1 MCDDLESLIFCNNNH
16 KTMMRVIFSFA
27 LFYLTSITL
36 FAQPSR
42 AELEKQRLQLK
53 KEIDDAQK
61 LLGNV
66 KAIEKQTLTTIS
78 VFNNKANLQEKVMKN
93 ISQDLNILDKNI
105 YGIQKDL
112 NKYDRLLDT
121 LKQEY
126 AKSMVYAYKNR
137 GNYEFLNFIFS
148 ADNFNDAVKRIAYL
162 KSYRTF
168 REMQGQNII
177 RTQDL
182 RRKKLEEL
190 GVTKESK
197 NSALDVQEIEL
208 KKIEEQKA
216 VQDKIAEQLRRKGS
230 ELNASIAANQKRVA
244 KINAEI
250 KAAIAKAI
258 KAEREKE
265 RLAKIADDKRKADLA
280 AEKARLDKIR
290 KTEELKNTK
299 ANPAT
304 GKTTEAIAKTT
315 VKDPK
320 GPKVVLVPESK
331 DLNINSGN
339 VALNSSFERNK
350 GNLPWPVDNGAV
362 LNHYGRIQLPSGSWL
377 ENSAVTI
384 SASIGTQVKAVFD
397 GVVILIVEIDDGKF
411 LVTIKHGNYYTSYS
425 NINNVSVKKDQVVN
439 ARQVIGKVAS
449 NFDGIGAVDF
459 QCARELTEL
468 NPELWLRNR

>member
-1 MCDDLESLIFCNNNH
+1 
-16 KTMMRVIFSFA
+16 MMRVIFSFA
-27 LFYLTSITL
+27 LFYFTSITA
-36 FAQPSR
+36 FAQPTR
-42 AELEKQRLQLK
+42 VELEKQRQQLK

-66 KAIEKQTLTTIS
+66 KAETKQTLTTIS
-78 VFNNKANLQEKVMKN
+78 IFNTKANLQEKVMGN
-93 ISQDLNILDKNI
+93 ITKDLNILDNNI

-177 RTQDL
+177 RTQEL

-190 GVTKESK
+190 GVTKQSK
-197 NSALDVQEIEL
+197 NSALDVQAEEL

-216 VQDKIAEQLRRKGS
+216 VQAKIAEQLKRKGS

-258 KAEREKE
+258 REDRERA
-265 RLAKIADDKRKADLA
+265 RLAKIAEDKRRADLA
-280 AEKARLDKIR
+280 AEKNRLDKIKR
-290 KTEELKNTK
+290 AEDLKNAK
-299 ANPAT
+299 ANPTT
-304 GKTTEAIAKTT
+304 GKTTEPIAKTT
-315 VKDPK
+315 VKEPK
-320 GPKVVLVPESK
+320 TTKVVTAPESR
-331 DLNINSGN
+331 DLNSEI

-362 LNHYGRIQLPSGSWL
+362 LNHYGKIQLPSGNWL
-377 ENSAVTI
+377 DNSAVTI
-384 SASIGTQVKAVFD
+384 SASVGTQVKTVFD
-397 GVVILIVEIDDGKF
+397 GVVILIVEIDDGKY
-411 LVTIKHGNYYTSYS
+411 LVTVKHGNYYTSYS
-425 NINNVSVKKDQVVN
+425 NINNVSVKKDQVVS

-468 NPELWLRNR
+468 NPELWLRHR

>member
-1 MCDDLESLIFCNNNH
+1 
-16 KTMMRVIFSFA
+16 MMRVIFSFA
-27 LFYLTSITL
+27 LFYFTSISV
-36 FAQPSR
+36 FAQTR
-42 AELEKQRLQLK
+42 AELEKQRQQLK
-53 KEIDDAQK
+53 DEIDNAQK

-66 KAIEKQTLTTIS
+66 KAETKQTLTTIS
-78 VFNNKANLQEKVMKN
+78 IYNNKANLQERVMKN
-93 ISQDLNILDKNI
+93 ITQDLNILDNNI

-121 LKQEY
+121 LKLEY
-126 AKSMVYAYKNR
+126 SKSMVYAYKNR

-177 RTQDL
+177 RTQEL

-190 GVTKESK
+190 GVTKQSK
-197 NSALDVQEIEL
+197 NSALDIQAIEL

-216 VQDKIAEQLRRKGS
+216 VQDKIAEQLKRKGS

-258 KAEREKE
+258 KAERERE
-265 RLAKIADDKRKADLA
+265 RLAKIAEDKRRADLA
-280 AEKARLDKIR
+280 AEKARLDKI
-290 KTEELKNTK
+290 KKLEDIKNAK
-299 ANPAT
+299 ANSTT
-304 GKTTEAIAKTT
+304 GKTTEPIAKTT
-315 VKDPK
+315 LKEPK
-320 GPKVVLVPESK
+320 LPKPPKEAPESR
-331 DLNINSGN
+331 DLNSES
-339 VALNSSFERNK
+339 VALNASFERNK
-350 GNLPWPVDNGAV
+350 GNLPWPVDNGGV
-362 LNHYGRIQLPSGSWL
+362 LNHYGKIQLPSGNWL

-384 SASIGTQVKAVFD
+384 SASIGTQVKAVFG

-425 NINNVSVKKDQVVN
+425 NINNVTVKKDQVVSE
-439 ARQVIGKVAS
+439 RQVIGKVAS
-449 NFDGIGAVDF
+449 NFDGIGAIDF

-468 NPELWLRNR
+468 NPEKWLRSR

>member
-1 MCDDLESLIFCNNNH
+1 
-16 KTMMRVIFSFA
+16 MMRVIFSFA
-27 LFYLTSITL
+27 LFYLTSITA
-36 FAQPSR
+36 FAQPTR

-66 KAIEKQTLTTIS
+66 KAETKQTLTTIS
-78 VFNNKANLQEKVMKN
+78 IFNTKANLQEKVMGN
-93 ISQDLNILDKNI
+93 ITKDLNILDNNI

-177 RTQDL
+177 RTQEL
-182 RRKKLEEL
+182 RRQKLEEL
-190 GVTKESK
+190 GVTKQSK
-197 NSALDVQEIEL
+197 NSALDIQAEEL

-216 VQDKIAEQLRRKGS
+216 VQAKIAEQLKRKGS

-258 KAEREKE
+258 REDRERA
-265 RLAKIADDKRKADLA
+265 RLAKVAEDKRKADLA
-280 AEKARLDKIR
+280 AEKARLDKIKR
-290 KTEELKNTK
+290 AEDIKNAK
-299 ANPAT
+299 ANPTT
-304 GKTTEAIAKTT
+304 GKTTEPIAKTT
-315 VKDPK
+315 VKEPK
-320 GPKVVLVPESK
+320 TPKVVVAPESR
-331 DLNINSGN
+331 DLNSESI
-339 VALNSSFERNK
+339 ALNSNFERNK

-362 LNHYGRIQLPSGSWL
+362 LNHYGKIQLPSGNWL
-377 ENSAVTI
+377 DNSAVTI
-384 SASIGTQVKAVFD
+384 SASVGTQVKAVFD

-411 LVTIKHGNYYTSYS
+411 LVTIKHGHYYTSYS
-425 NINNVSVKKDQVVN
+425 NINNVTVKKDQEIK
-439 ARQVIGKVAS
+439 AYQTIGKVAS

-468 NPELWLRNR
+468 NPEQWLRRK

>member
-1 MCDDLESLIFCNNNH
+1 
-16 KTMMRVIFSFA
+16 MMRVIFSFA
-27 LFYLTSITL
+27 LFYLTSITA
-36 FAQPSR
+36 FAQPTR

-66 KAIEKQTLTTIS
+66 KAETKQTLTTIS
-78 VFNNKANLQEKVMKN
+78 IFNTKANLQEKVMGN
-93 ISQDLNILDKNI
+93 ITKDLNILDNNI

-177 RTQDL
+177 RTQEL

-190 GVTKESK
+190 GVTKQSK
-197 NSALDVQEIEL
+197 NSALDVQAEEL

-216 VQDKIAEQLRRKGS
+216 VQAKIAEQLKRKGS

-244 KINAEI
+244 KINSEI

-258 KAEREKE
+258 KEEREK
-265 RLAKIADDKRKADLA
+265 RLA
-280 AEKARLDKIR
+280 AEKAEKKRRADAAAETARLEKIR
-290 KTEELKNTK
+290 LAEESKKAK
-299 ANPAT
+299 ANPTT
-304 GKTTEAIAKTT
+304 GKTTEPIAKATA
-315 VKDPK
+315 KEPRK
-320 GPKVVLVPESK
+320 PKVVEAPESR
-331 DLNINSGN
+331 DLNSES
-339 VALNSSFERNK
+339 VALNSSFERNR

-362 LNHYGRIQLPSGSWL
+362 LNHYGPMTLPSGATL
-377 ENSAVTI
+377 NNSAVTI
-384 SASIGTQVKAVFD
+384 SAAIGSQVKTVFD

-411 LVTIKHGNYYTSYS
+411 LVTVKHGNYYTSYS
-425 NINNVSVKKDQVVN
+425 NINNVSVKKDQVVSS
-439 ARQVIGKVAS
+439 RQVIGKVAS

-468 NPELWLRNR
+468 NPEKWLRSR

>member
-1 MCDDLESLIFCNNNH
+1 
-16 KTMMRVIFSFA
+16 MMRVIFSFA
-27 LFYLTSITL
+27 LFYLISTTVC
-36 FAQPSR
+36 AQTR
-42 AELEKQRLQLK
+42 AELEKQRQQLK
-53 KEIDDAQK
+53 DEIDNAQK

-66 KAIEKQTLTTIS
+66 KAETKQTLTTIS
-78 VFNNKANLQEKVMKN
+78 IFNNKANLQEKVMKN
-93 ISQDLNILDKNI
+93 ITQDLNILDNNI

-121 LKQEY
+121 LKLEY
-126 AKSMVYAYKNR
+126 SKSMVYAYKNR

-177 RTQDL
+177 RTQEL

-190 GVTKESK
+190 GVTKQSK
-197 NSALDVQEIEL
+197 NSALDVQAVEL

-216 VQDKIAEQLRRKGS
+216 VQDKIAEQLKRKGS

-244 KINAEI
+244 KISAEI

-258 KAEREKE
+258 KAEKEKE
-265 RLAKIADDKRKADLA
+265 RLAKIAEDKRRADLA
-280 AEKARLDKIR
+280 AEKARLDKIKR
-290 KTEELKNTK
+290 AEDAKNAK
-299 ANPAT
+299 ANPTT
-304 GKTTEAIAKTT
+304 GKTTEPIAKTT
-315 VKDPK
+315 VKEPK
-320 GPKVVLVPESK
+320 APKVVVAPESR
-331 DLNINSGN
+331 DLNVNSES
-339 VALNSSFERNK
+339 VALNASFERNK
-350 GNLPWPVDNGAV
+350 GNLPWPVDNGGV
-362 LNHYGRIQLPSGSWL
+362 LNHYGPIYLPSGSIL
-377 ENSAVTI
+377 QNSAVTV
-384 SASIGTQVKAVFD
+384 SAAIGSQVKAVFD
-397 GVVILIVEIDDGKF
+397 GVVILIVEIDDGKY

-425 NINNVSVKKDQVVN
+425 NINSVTVKKDQVVT

-468 NPELWLRNR
+468 NPEKWLRSR

>member
-1 MCDDLESLIFCNNNH
+1 
-16 KTMMRVIFSFA
+16 MMRVIFSFA
-27 LFYLTSITL
+27 LFYLISITVC
-36 FAQPSR
+36 AQTR
-42 AELEKQRLQLK
+42 AELEKQRQQLK
-53 KEIDDAQK
+53 DEIDNAQK

-66 KAIEKQTLTTIS
+66 KAETKQTLTTIS
-78 VFNNKANLQEKVMKN
+78 IFNNKANLQEKVMKN
-93 ISQDLNILDKNI
+93 ITQDLNILDNNI

-121 LKQEY
+121 LKLEY
-126 AKSMVYAYKNR
+126 SKSMVYAYKNR

-177 RTQDL
+177 RTQEL

-190 GVTKESK
+190 GVTKQSK
-197 NSALDVQEIEL
+197 NSALDVQAVEL

-216 VQDKIAEQLRRKGS
+216 VQDKIAEQLKRKGS

-258 KAEREKE
+258 KAEKEKE
-265 RLAKIADDKRKADLA
+265 RLAKIAEDKRRADLA
-280 AEKARLDKIR
+280 AEKARLDKIKR
-290 KTEELKNTK
+290 AEDAKNAK
-299 ANPAT
+299 ANPTT
-304 GKTTEAIAKTT
+304 GKTTEPIAKTT
-315 VKDPK
+315 VKEPK
-320 GPKVVLVPESK
+320 APKVVVAPESR
-331 DLNINSGN
+331 DLNVNSES
-339 VALNSSFERNK
+339 VALNASFERNK
-350 GNLPWPVDNGAV
+350 GNLPWPVDNGGV
-362 LNHYGRIQLPSGSWL
+362 LNHYGPIYLPSGSIL
-377 ENSAVTI
+377 QNSAVTV
-384 SASIGTQVKAVFD
+384 SAAIGSQVKAVFD
-397 GVVILIVEIDDGKF
+397 GVVILIVEIDDGKY

-425 NINNVSVKKDQVVN
+425 NINNVTVKKDQVVT

-468 NPELWLRNR
+468 NPEKWLRSR

>member
-1 MCDDLESLIFCNNNH
+1 MRCYIHCFFCNTNH
-16 KTMMRVIFSFA
+16 ITMMRVIFSFA
-27 LFYLTSITL
+27 LFYLTSITV
-36 FAQPSR
+36 FAQTR
-42 AELEKQRLQLK
+42 AELEKQRQQLK
-53 KEIDDAQK
+53 DEIDNAQK

-66 KAIEKQTLTTIS
+66 KAETKQTLTTIS
-78 VFNNKANLQEKVMKN
+78 IYNNKANLQEKVMKN
-93 ISQDLNILDKNI
+93 ISQDLNILDNNI

-121 LKQEY
+121 LKLEY
-126 AKSMVYAYKNR
+126 SKSMVYAYKNR

-177 RTQDL
+177 RTQEL

-190 GVTKESK
+190 GVTKQSK
-197 NSALDVQEIEL
+197 NSALDIQAVEL

-216 VQDKIAEQLRRKGS
+216 IQDKIAEQLKRKGS
-230 ELNASIAANQKRVA
+230 ELNASIAASQKRVA

-265 RLAKIADDKRKADLA
+265 RLAKIAEDKRKADLA
-280 AEKARLDKIR
+280 TEKARLDKIKR
-290 KTEELKNTK
+290 AEDVKNAK
-299 ANPAT
+299 ANPTSGKAT
-304 GKTTEAIAKTT
+304 EPIAKTP
-315 VKDPK
+315 VKEPK
-320 GPKVVLVPESK
+320 KPKVVEAPESR
-331 DLNINSGN
+331 DLNSES

-350 GNLPWPVDNGAV
+350 GNLPWPVDNGGV
-362 LNHYGRIQLPSGSWL
+362 LNHYGPIHLPSGSIL
-377 ENSAVTI
+377 QNSAVTV
-384 SASIGTQVKAVFD
+384 SAAIGSQVKSVFD
-397 GVVILIVEIDDGKF
+397 GVVILIAEIDDGKY

-425 NINNVSVKKDQVVN
+425 NINSVSVKKDQIVS

-468 NPELWLRNR
+468 NPEKWLRSR